1 MSILSHLFRILKT
14 KTIKKKLSLSGTQV
28 MSSCLCTCQQFHS
41 PGEAGM
47 HNQNALSQGKVML
60 IQNQ

>member
-14 KTIKKKLSLSGTQV
+14 KTIKKLSLSGAQV
-28 MSSCLCTCQQFHS
+28 MSSCLCTCQQFHY
-41 PGEAGM
+41 PGEASM

>member
-14 KTIKKKLSLSGTQV
+14 KTIKKKKLSLY
-28 MSSCLCTCQQFHS
+28 MSTLSFS
-41 PGEAGM
+41 GEASM
-47 HNQNALSQGKVML
+47 HSQNALSQRKVML